1 MIAKLER
8 LTEMSLIAKLR
19 EFIDDERGQTAI
31 EYILLIALGLFI
43 LLIGFA
49 LAFYVNEFGTATTA
63 SVDEA
68 RKDTLSMLVK

>member
-1 MIAKLER
+1 MDVVAKL
-8 LTEMSLIAKLR
+8 K
-19 EFIDDERGQTAI
+19 EFVAEEKGQTAI

-68 RKDTLSMLVK
+68 RKDTLTMLLH